1 MLFYA
6 RRIGDGLDSLCV
18 FFLSPN
24 YLQQFLSTSNSSTLY
39 YSAGRA
45 IPFILEQS
53 PASEVRF
60 EFVTFEIESSGNT
73 SGHSAGD
80 LSSRKDAS
88 DKILSL
94 SDDVFSIH
102 FVTDQFGYI
111 ALGSNLAAKMF
122 IPLTKIPFGAMD
134 RRFERGWVTRHG
146 EVGYCELA
154 LRWNDKSSFIC
165 HM

>member
-1 MLFYA
+1 MLSYA
-6 RRIGDGLDSLCV
+6 RRIGVGLDSLCV
-18 FFLSPN
+18 FFLSPS
-24 YLQQFLSTSNSSTLY
+24 YLQQSLSTSNGSTLY
-39 YSAGRA
+39 YSSTRA
-45 IPFILEQS
+45 IPFVLEQS
-53 PASEVRF
+53 PASKVQLV
-60 EFVTFEIESSGNT
+60 FVTFEIESSNT
-73 SGHSAGD
+73 STNIFGD
-80 LSSRKDAS
+80 IPSRKDAS

-154 LRWNDKSSFIC
+154 LRI
-165 HM
+165 